1 MSLSVNLF
9 ILSETGGGM
18 THKPGT
24 VNVRIDGET
33 LKRIADKKAH
43 LKLAR
48 QTASF
53 PTIDEVINAALD
65 ALEHS
70 ERERV
75 AVRARAG
82 RGAEAVQP

>member
-1 MSLSVNLF
+1 MP
-9 ILSETGGGM
+9 
-18 THKPGT
+18 HKPGT
-24 VNVRIDGET
+24 VNVRIDSET

-65 ALEHS
+65 AMEGG
-70 ERERV
+70 ERGP
-75 AVRARAG
+75 AVPRNRSS
-82 RGAEAVQP
+82 RNAEAVHP